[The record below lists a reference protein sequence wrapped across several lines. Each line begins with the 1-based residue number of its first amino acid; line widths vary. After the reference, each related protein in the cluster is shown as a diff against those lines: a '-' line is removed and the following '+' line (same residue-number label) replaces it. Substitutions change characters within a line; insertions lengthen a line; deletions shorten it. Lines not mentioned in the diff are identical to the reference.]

1 MSTLIEVCFTKCQ
14 KLIQAFI
21 TEAPLC
27 SAIYT
32 KHICTQT
39 KDLFTAVT
47 SSSEE
52 LFQCMQ
58 TADGRFGLS
67 RAGRTGLAHNHREK
81 SQRTLKIWRRSIRAK
96 KRRQIWRSVFLQVE
110 QRAKCDGDCRRKSTF
125 SGGELQGISSVVR
138 DKFLDMMD
146 QLRFMEK
153 SPLFKGTAKPLIH

>member
-39 KDLFTAVT
+39 KDLFRAVT

-58 TADGRFGLS
+58 SGR
-67 RAGRTGLAHNHREK
+67 
-81 SQRTLKIWRRSIRAK
+81 KIRIIS
-96 KRRQIWRSVFLQVE
+96 
-110 QRAKCDGDCRRKSTF
+110 RRKNRACAQQSSKFIKNAQNLAPKQAVCAIRPQSSMGAQFTNCARNVNSPSVMGKF
-125 SGGELQGISSVVR
+125 SI
-138 DKFLDMMD
+138 
-146 QLRFMEK
+146 
-153 SPLFKGTAKPLIH
+153 